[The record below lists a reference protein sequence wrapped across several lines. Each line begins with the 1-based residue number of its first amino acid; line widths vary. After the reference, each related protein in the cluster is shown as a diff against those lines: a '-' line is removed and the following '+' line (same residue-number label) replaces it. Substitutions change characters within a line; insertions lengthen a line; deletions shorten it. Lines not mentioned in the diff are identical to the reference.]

1 MMKHLKPFDQGLREG
16 DWWDNDP
23 SAPWNAPDD
32 PEPEAEVDYP
42 EAQQDFAYL
51 VDCPDTVLLKLKA
64 DGSIWALNTM
74 DLEDEEEFEPY
85 LYYVY
90 NEDGDKE
97 RFEDMMEYSYVNYA
111 TDVHKEK
118 KGYDGD
124 DALAE
129 WNRFEDGEGEFRLVK
144 IDLPLAE
151 HLIETFYKLSRSSW
165 VKDARKPDYRLG
177 ASMLSRAF
185 PEANEA

>member
-23 SAPWNAPDD
+23 SAPWNAPED
-32 PEPEAEVDYP
+32 PEPEAEVDYT
-42 EAQQDFAYL
+42 EAQQDFTFL
-51 VDCPDTVLLKLKA
+51 IHCPDTALLKLKR
-64 DGSIWALNTM
+64 DGSLWTLNTV
-74 DLEDEEEFEPY
+74 DLEDEEDFKSY
-85 LYYVY
+85 IYYIDV
-90 NEDGDKE
+90 DGDKE

-111 TDVHKEK
+111 TDVLKEK

-124 DALAE
+124 DALGE
-129 WNRFEDGEGEFRLVK
+129 WNRFEDDGEGYRLIK

-151 HLIETFYKLSRSSW
+151 HLIEDFYRYSKS
-165 VKDARKPDYRLG
+165 VHFAKYRGSYRTG
-177 ASMLSRAF
+177 ASILSRAF